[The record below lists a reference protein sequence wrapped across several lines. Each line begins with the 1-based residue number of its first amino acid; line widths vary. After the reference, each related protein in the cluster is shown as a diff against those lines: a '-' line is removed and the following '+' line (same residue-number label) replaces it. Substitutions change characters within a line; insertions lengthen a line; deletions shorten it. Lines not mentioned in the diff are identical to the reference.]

1 MKIDKNI
8 KNYSNDYDK
17 YSEINESLEKKEPEY
32 SEVDEV
38 VIKIGEAQAN
48 RVKAEKEIQTNDVK
62 TLEGMTLGDVA
73 TPAELELLKNKDK
86 KKP

>member
-17 YSEINESLEKKEPEY
+17 YSEVNESLEKKEPEY
-32 SEVDEV
+32 SEVAEV
-38 VIKIGEAQAN
+38 VIKIGEAPAN
-48 RVKAEKEIQTNDVK
+48 RVKAAKAIQTNDVK

-73 TPAELELLKNKDK
+73 TPAELELLKDKDK

>member
-1 MKIDKNI
+1 MKVDKNI

-17 YSEINESLEKKEPEY
+17 YSDIIEKEEIKKPEY
-32 SEVDEV
+32 SEVAEV
-38 VIKIGEAQAN
+38 VIPIGQAPAN
-48 RVKAEKEIQTNDVK
+48 RVKAAKAIETKDVK

-73 TPAELELLKNKDK
+73 TPSELNLLKDKDK

>member
-17 YSEINESLEKKEPEY
+17 YSEVNETEENKKPEY
-32 SEVDEV
+32 SEVAEV
-38 VIKIGEAQAN
+38 VIKIGEAPAN
-48 RVKAEKEIQTNDVK
+48 RVKAAKAIETKDVK

-73 TPAELELLKNKDK
+73 TPAELDLLKDKDK
-86 KKP
+86 RKP

>member
-1 MKIDKNI
+1 MKINKNL

-17 YSEINESLEKKEPEY
+17 YSEVNESLEKKEPEY
-32 SEVDEV
+32 SEVAEV
-38 VIKIGEAQAN
+38 VIKIGEAPAN
-48 RVKAEKEIQTNDVK
+48 RVKAAKAIETKDVK

-73 TPAELELLKNKDK
+73 TPAELDLLKDKDK

>member
-1 MKIDKNI
+1 MKINKNS

-17 YSEINESLEKKEPEY
+17 YSEVNESLEKKEPEY
-32 SEVDEV
+32 SEVAEV
-38 VIKIGEAQAN
+38 VIPIGQAPAN
-48 RVKAEKEIQTNDVK
+48 RVKAAKAIETKDVK

-73 TPAELELLKNKDK
+73 TPSELNLLKDKDK